1 MLYSLLKNEV
11 YKLLKKKKIYIFMII
26 ITGMTLIPIIVSK
39 FDGGGIVFKVNI
51 LPLENLA
58 WSTEMIIP
66 IFISILVADMITN
79 EYSEGTMKINL
90 VNGVSRTELL
100 FSKVLTIIL
109 VITGLVLFT
118 MVVSYV
124 SGSFFLEWGIPFEFN
139 DLLLSEGSGILYTSL
154 LYLLSVI
161 PLTAFSLIIIFLGLK
176 LESGG
181 SLVGVSIGIIF
192 IMNTMRQLS
201 SVFRPFIISD
211 YFNTGYLLTSLGIQ
225 NGLAIFILTSGIYFI
240 VFMGLSVNH
249 LLKKDI
255 VK

>member
-1 MLYSLLKNEV
+1 MLFRLLKNEI

-26 ITGMTLIPIIVSK
+26 IAGMTLIPIIVSK
-39 FDGGGIVFKVNI
+39 FDSGGIVFKVNT

-58 WSTEMIIP
+58 WSVEMIIP

-79 EYSEGTMKINL
+79 EYSEGTMKLAL
-90 VNGVSRTELL
+90 VNGVSRKELL
-100 FSKVLTIIL
+100 FSKVLTLIF

-124 SGSFFLEWGIPFEFN
+124 SGSFFLEWGVPFEFN
-139 DLLLSEGSGILYTSL
+139 GILLSEGMGILYTL
-154 LYLLSVI
+154 ELYLLSVI
-161 PLTAFSLIIIFLGLK
+161 PLTAFALIITFLGLK

-181 SLVGVSIGIIF
+181 SLVGVTIGIIF

-201 SVFRPFIISD
+201 SILSPFIISD
-211 YFNTGYLLTSLGIQ
+211 YFNTAHLLNPAGIKSSLT
-225 NGLAIFILTSGIYFI
+225 IFLITSGIYFL
-240 VFMGLSVNH
+240 VFMGLSINN

>member
-1 MLYSLLKNEV
+1 MLFNLLKNEV
-11 YKLLKKKKIYIFMII
+11 YKLLKKKKLYIFMLI

-39 FDGGGIVFKVNI
+39 FDGGDIVFKVNT

-79 EYSEGTMKINL
+79 EYSEGTMKLNL
-90 VNGVSRTELL
+90 VNGVSRTELI
-100 FSKVLTIIL
+100 FSKVLTLFL

-118 MVVSYV
+118 MAVSYV
-124 SGSFFLEWGIPFEFN
+124 SGSFFLEWGVPFEFN
-139 DLLLSEGSGILYTSL
+139 DLLLSEGSGILYTFI

-161 PLTAFSLIIIFLGLK
+161 PLTAYSLIIIFLGLK

-192 IMNTMRQLS
+192 IMNTIRQLS
-201 SVFRPFIISD
+201 TIFRPFIISD
-211 YFNTGYLLTSLGIQ
+211 YFNTGYLLTPMGRQNSLS
-225 NGLAIFILTSGIYFI
+225 IFIITSGIYFI
-240 VFMGLSVNH
+240 IFLSLSINN

-255 VK
+255 VR